1 MLTTPVSSI
10 STGNRSK
17 TPKAVVYAFIL
28 FGLILLIYFGSGIV
42 KYFPNLKGKAVL
54 SAEVTNGE
62 AQVLVNSTQVGK
74 TPFKSSDVRAG
85 ENKITIKNDAGQYET
100 TINFLAN
107 TEISIVRDLGISDTF
122 SDGQNFWIEKSASGD
137 VLSVIS
143 NPSGA
148 SVFIDG
154 TEVGKTPYTSSTLS
168 ESGYELK
175 VEYPGYEAQN
185 ARIKIQKGYRLNGE
199 VTLFPMPTPYK
210 VDLLEGSTN
219 LYNVTS
225 GNNVVTSDTGQWV
238 KALLYWNKTRGIN
251 LAGLGINRE
260 PVFDYF
266 LDYKGNLY
274 GKDGSPILSTTGYD
288 SLKDVQKGAYLAKS
302 TDPAGL
308 SQQAKETYD
317 ALTKVTVTSGKKA
330 TIKETGT
337 GWLRVR
343 DLPGLN
349 GKELARVDVGKSF
362 AVLEEQTGWAKIKVS
377 DTIQGWVSAD
387 YITIKLP

>member
-10 STGNRSK
+10 STGSRSK
-17 TPKAVVYAFIL
+17 TPKAVVYAIIF
-28 FGLILLIYFGSGIV
+28 FGVILLVYFGSGII
-42 KYFPNLKGKAVL
+42 KYFPNLKGKSVL
-54 SAEVTNGE
+54 SVEMKNGE
-62 AQVLVNSTQVGK
+62 AQVSVNGTQVGK
-74 TPFKSSDVRAG
+74 TPFKSSDIKAG
-85 ENKITIKNDAGQYET
+85 ENKVTIKNDLSQYET

-122 SDGQNFWIEKSASGD
+122 SGGQNFWIEKSASGD

-175 VEYPGYEAQN
+175 VEYPGYEAQST
-185 ARIKIQKGYRLNGE
+185 RIKIQKNYRLNSE
-199 VTLFPMPTPYK
+199 LTLFPMPTPYK
-210 VDLLEGSTN
+210 VDLLEGSTS

-225 GNNVVTSDTGQWV
+225 GNNVITSDTGQWV
-238 KALLYWNKTRGIN
+238 KALLYWNVTRGIN
-251 LAGLGINRE
+251 LASLGINRE

-288 SLKDVQKGAYLAKS
+288 SLKNAQKGAYLSRS

-317 ALTKVTVTSGKKA
+317 ALTKVAGTSGKNA

-343 DLPGLN
+343 DLPSLN
-349 GKELARVDVGKSF
+349 GKELTKVDVGKSF
-362 AVLEEQTGWAKIKVS
+362 AVLEEQTGWVKIKVS
-377 DTIQGWVSAD
+377 DTIQGWVSTD
-387 YITIKLP
+387 YITIK